1 MLSSEARKQLLSKL
15 KSGVCLNCG
24 EMTFISDRNNGEV
37 ICTNCG
43 LVQDG
48 QQKSMIPDFSHSSMT
63 DPTCSLSYGR
73 SLGDTL
79 PAQET
84 WKVLAK
90 ASTPGLKFDRKTQ
103 KLVRDPDLTKEM
115 TDELKEYLK
124 GHAGLRA
131 RFVRI
136 FNSTCDPPYIKRA
149 ITIGMDLCREFGLEG
164 KDPDTINF
172 WNQYGKLLR
181 KVCTLAFFMKKK
193 GESFEARKLTVT
205 TFVFMW
211 QLVELQHGLRTRI
224 KHQKTFPSR
233 RSRYNRGVKCV
244 RKNKYKILENDWEFV
259 LFAFKLQNPSA
270 VMRKKELATQL

>member
-1 MLSSEARKQLLSKL
+1 
-15 KSGVCLNCG
+15 
-24 EMTFISDRNNGEV
+24 
-37 ICTNCG
+37 
-43 LVQDG
+43 
-48 QQKSMIPDFSHSSMT
+48 MT